1 MRPNYPSTACA
12 TALIFKAVSE
22 HHAGDT
28 GERMTSN
35 LHIYNWSTNQPQR
48 NSASLRV
55 LRASV

>member
-1 MRPNYPSTACA
+1 MRPNYPSTTCA

-35 LHIYNWSTNQPQR
+35 LPIYNWST
-48 NSASLRV
+48 ASKHLTTRGRFTV
-55 LRASV
+55 NL